1 MGRKV
6 LYTQTTMVA
15 QGSVPAPAAI
25 DQGAFSEMSVQSLYA
40 TFFGLSE
47 RPFTLVPDPGFLL
60 WSPQHKRAF
69 SVLEFGILSRAPIT
83 LVTGEVGSGKTTLL
97 RALLDRLPEDMTVG
111 LVSNAQ
117 GGRGELLQWIL
128 NALSV
133 PIETGASYV
142 ALFQTLQDFLV
153 GEYSE
158 GRRVVLIFDEA
169 QNLSVEG
176 LEELRMLTNIN
187 SDKNELIQLIL
198 VGQPELKEMVQSPRM
213 RQLAQRVAASFHL
226 TAMDLQTVRRYVSH
240 RMCTAGGNGQE
251 FTAEACAAIHAATGG
266 VPRLINQL
274 SEFALLYA
282 WTDESSRIT
291 RETVET
297 VLADGVFFAG
307 QPDSEETT
315 S

>member
-1 MGRKV
+1 
-6 LYTQTTMVA
+6 
-15 QGSVPAPAAI
+15 
-25 DQGAFSEMSVQSLYA
+25 MSAQSLYA
-40 TFFGLSE
+40 DFFGLGE
-47 RPFTLVPDPGFLL
+47 RPFTLVPDPGFLF

-69 SVLEFGILSRAPIT
+69 SVLEFGIMARAPIT

-97 RALLDRLPEDMTVG
+97 RALLARIEEDITVG

-133 PIETGASYV
+133 PIEPGASYV
-142 ALFQTLQDFLV
+142 CMFQTLQDFLV
-153 GEYSE
+153 SEYGE

-169 QNLSVEG
+169 QNLSIEG
-176 LEELRMLTNIN
+176 LEELRMLTNVN

-226 TAMDLQTVRRYVSH
+226 TSMDAQTVRRYVFH
-240 RMCTAGGNGQE
+240 RMRTAGGSGRE
-251 FTAEACAAIHAATGG
+251 FTADACAEIHAATGG
-266 VPRLINQL
+266 VPRLVNQL
-274 SEFALLYA
+274 CEFALLYA
-282 WTDESSRIT
+282 WSADVRVVDDQ
-291 RETVET
+291 TVRD

-307 QPDSEETT
+307 QPVSEETT
-315 S
+315 I